1 MESLALRLVL
11 PALVVIVASLVQR
24 HLGDRLGGLIVG
36 LPLTSGT
43 FLGLVLHA
51 HGPTAVTE
59 AAVGM
64 LAGQVAVIAMALSY
78 ARFVRAGVSVAL
90 GGAIL
95 CWGVTVVTVRPV
107 DEPLVG
113 LALVGLIAPLALCTW
128 PAAPAL
134 DPATPSTSGAGG
146 FTLRVVCASALVVT
160 LTSTVHVLGA
170 HVAGLLSAAPLVAL
184 VLTPV
189 THRDR
194 GGAAASALLH
204 GVAKGAVGAA
214 TFALVLVVGAEG
226 LGGLAFLAAASAG
239 ITVTGLVSV
248 VPQPTTLVTAAAVPH
263 TADPH
268 SSAPG
273 TQLVADPA
281 QVLHQ

>member
-1 MESLALRLVL
+1 
-11 PALVVIVASLVQR
+11 
-24 HLGDRLGGLIVG
+24 
-36 LPLTSGT
+36 
-43 FLGLVLHA
+43 
-51 HGPTAVTE
+51 
-59 AAVGM
+59 M

-78 ARFVRAGVSVAL
+78 ARFVRAGVRVAL

-113 LALVGLIAPLALCTW
+113 LALVGLIATLALCTW

-160 LTSTVHVLGA
+160 LTSTVHALGA
-170 HVAGLLSAAPLVAL
+170 HVAGLLSAAPLVALVAL

-214 TFALVLVVGAEG
+214 TFALVLVVGAEW

-239 ITVTGLVSV
+239 ITVAGLVSV

-268 SSAPG
+268 SSASG